1 MEPSGKGVLYYCTI
15 FMIHFV
21 NEGFI
26 FALLVCLR
34 QVLMM
39 ANSADI
45 IHIVWRA
52 RLHVIE

>member
-1 MEPSGKGVLYYCTI
+1 
-15 FMIHFV
+15 MIHFV